1 MRMFY
6 CPKCGHFELK
16 KNFEEN
22 PYANELTIKNMIDFS
37 FVPIQHYKCECGNFL
52 AGYFEFVTENDIK
65 SGYTTDEGYESFH
78 KLGDKQQEDN
88 ILFYKDII
96 MHFNEG
102 GRNYNRKFKGKN
114 MDFENLGEFAKW
126 CYYDRLSK
134 ENTGTLDKGKLFST
148 EPAISQMLQDINS

>member
-22 PYANELTIKNMIDFS
+22 PYKNKLTIRNMIDFS
-37 FVPIQHYKCECGNFL
+37 FIPIQHYKCECGNFL

-65 SGYTTDEGYESFH
+65 SGYTTDEGYEIFH
-78 KLGDKQQEDN
+78 KLGSNQQEDN

-96 MHFNEG
+96 MSFNEG
-102 GRNYNRKFKGKN
+102 GRNYNRKLKGKN
-114 MDFENLGEFAKW
+114 MNFENLGIFAEW
-126 CYYDRLSK
+126 SYYDRLLK
-134 ENTGTLDKGKLFST
+134 EKGGVLDKDKLFSA
-148 EPAISQMLQDINS
+148 ESAISQMLKD